1 VSLAAEIHGMK
12 LLLAFL
18 VASIISVASASA
30 LSSSPPR
37 IAFSYSD
44 DVTQAVVTLAPDGG
58 DLANLTPGLPSGDPS
73 WSPDGA
79 RIAFDSQHAVGSI
92 EVFTMSADESDQ
104 KQITTGSVAYDS
116 FDTAPHWSPRGDEIE
131 FERRTNQDVD
141 LWVVRPDGSDQR
153 RLTFDGGAKQSVSWS
168 PDGTRLVYA
177 LKDSTGSRIFTVGL
191 AGDSQKALSLRH
203 ADDAS
208 PAWSPDGTKIVFAAP
223 DLTVMDADGSNRHR
237 IAEVSADSPAW
248 SPDGS
253 HVAFVANHQVFVVA
267 GDGTGE
273 RRLTGQ
279 LDDHLPARS
288 GEEPSWWPDGSRLF
302 YLSQRGDE
310 DFTTFV
316 VNADGTCEERFGPPG
331 VGFDRYRDPAWQPG
345 TEPLPPVTRCADL
358 RVSIFLAKKSV
369 AAGKRVWWRVRVD
382 NDGNQTATGVHVD
395 ITMSAGSWTLFTTG
409 TGECGGAT
417 ASRVVIDCEDGKLAP
432 GQTEWISGNVL
443 RRTPGPVVLHATTL
457 ADQLDTD
464 LTSNADTAA
473 AVVRR
478 AGR

>member
-1 VSLAAEIHGMK
+1 MK
-12 LLLAFL
+12 ILLALL
-18 VASIISVASASA
+18 VASIVAAAPASA

-44 DVTQAVVTLAPDGG
+44 DVTGAVATLAPDGG

-92 EVFTMSADESDQ
+92 EIFTMNADGSSQ
-104 KQITTGSVAYDS
+104 TRITGGAAPFEV
-116 FDTAPHWSPRGDEIE
+116 FDTEPHWSPRGDWIE
-131 FERRTNQDVD
+131 FERRTSGDVD
-141 LWVVRPDGSDQR
+141 LWMVHPDGSGSRQ
-153 RLTFDGGAKQSVSWS
+153 LTFDGGDKQHVSWS

-177 LKDSTGSRIFTVGL
+177 LKDTTGSRIFTVGL
-191 AGDSQKALSLRH
+191 DGDSQRALSLRH

-208 PAWSPDGTKIVFAAP
+208 PAWSPDGTKIAFAAP

-237 IAEVSADSPAW
+237 IVELAADSPAW

-253 HVAFVANHQVFVVA
+253 HIAFAANHQIFVVA

-279 LDDHLPARS
+279 LDDHLPARA

-310 DFTTFV
+310 DFTTYV
-316 VNADGTCEERFGPPG
+316 VNADGTCEQRFGSPG
-331 VGFDRYRDPAWQPG
+331 QVGFDTYLQPVWQPG
-345 TEPLPPVTRCADL
+345 NGPLPPVTRCADL
-358 RVSIFLAKKSV
+358 RVSISLAKKSV

-382 NDGNQTATGVHVD
+382 NDGNQTATDVHVD

-409 TGECGGAT
+409 TGECGGT
-417 ASRVVIDCEDGKLAP
+417 PASRLVIDCEDGKLAP
-432 GQTEWISGNVL
+432 GQTEWMSGNVL

-464 LTSNADTAA
+464 LTSNADTAE